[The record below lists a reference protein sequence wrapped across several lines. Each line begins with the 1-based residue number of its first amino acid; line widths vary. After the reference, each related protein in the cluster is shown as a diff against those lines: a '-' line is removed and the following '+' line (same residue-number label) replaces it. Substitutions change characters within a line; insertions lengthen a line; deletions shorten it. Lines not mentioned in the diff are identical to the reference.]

1 MAPSHSKVARARV
14 VGALIAVAC
23 ASLVL
28 SACGEGNTT
37 TATGANPGDG
47 KQIFADMDCGSC
59 HTYAPAG
66 SSGTRGPA
74 LDNIVLNRDQII
86 EQIQGGGGGMPS
98 YATDLNDQQLEALA
112 QFVGEGGT
120 IN

>member
-1 MAPSHSKVARARV
+1 M
-14 VGALIAVAC
+14 GALIAVVC
-23 ASLVL
+23 ASLLIV
-28 SACGEGNTT
+28 ACGAENST

-47 KQIFADMDCGSC
+47 KQIYADMDCGSC
-59 HTYAPAG
+59 HTFAPAG
-66 SSGTRGPA
+66 SSGTRGPS
-74 LDNIVLNRDQII
+74 LDGNTLTRDQIV

-112 QFVGEGGT
+112 QFVDEGDT